1 MHTSEILTRI
11 NDEINLLQQVRSL
24 LGGDGRGTHHPRTTL
39 ATAFPF
45 GSNGTAPRK
54 RRKMSAAG
62 RARIVAAGRKRIAAA
77 QKARWAKVKKA
88 KVEKK

>member
-62 RARIVAAGRKRIAAA
+62 RARIVAA